1 MRRRLTFVEVMT
13 IFVICIIVGVLYY
26 IDNDFQPYM
35 SSEVK
40 EMRRFVNYH
49 RERLIDYRSYPQ
61 FNNEREILNR
71 MFASDE
77 GVKEAVKRAD
87 VKFKYDGEYFAEVK
101 VTQGSYGYIYKRA
114 LKKANKYISKNNIKN
129 KKKKNDILNSYLV
142 SEYTQLK
149 DATVTYNFEKKVS
162 TDQEASYVSV
172 LIPTEKENNN
182 YIIYSSLLGG
192 LREAMVENP
201 CDYLILDREYKFYVD
216 LDNILDGYI
225 EEIKHSDRED
235 LSQCRDIIN
244 TINFKNQNFNNDNI
258 FDIIQP
264 QYTKMLFSD
273 SVKIR
278 FNGNIYGE
286 AYRIYNKNSFNARL
300 EKNKKAAYYYKL
312 KDYEMRYGSI
322 GITREYFDYTDPSD
336 EDSMYAVVDYEETV
350 DKNGESTFKLI
361 VSKEKKEEIYDNI
374 LGGLL
379 SEVKTRPCKYYDE
392 KEFAM
397 YRDFDRQLEGY
408 VHELNDNDSMEKY
421 KKIIKSIFNKKDFK
435 DVENLIVPSYIIDK
449 KKNKV
454 IVNINPYPISEKYF
468 EIVEILKEHEKMGRM
483 DKVKDKKAYAYD
495 TLGRYN
501 YDMEYRDFYDT
512 NISLY
517 YEEIYD
523 DSGEKHYRLV
533 VNEKDK
539 EKIFKIMMDNLD
551 EAMEYEPY
559 KYFE

>member
-1 MRRRLTFVEVMT
+1 M
-13 IFVICIIVGVLYY
+13 
-26 IDNDFQPYM
+26 
-35 SSEVK
+35 
-40 EMRRFVNYH
+40 
-49 RERLIDYRSYPQ
+49 
-61 FNNEREILNR
+61 
-71 MFASDE
+71 
-77 GVKEAVKRAD
+77 
-87 VKFKYDGEYFAEVK
+87 
-101 VTQGSYGYIYKRA
+101 
-114 LKKANKYISKNNIKN
+114 
-129 KKKKNDILNSYLV
+129 
-142 SEYTQLK
+142 
-149 DATVTYNFEKKVS
+149 
-162 TDQEASYVSV
+162 
-172 LIPTEKENNN
+172 
-182 YIIYSSLLGG
+182 IIYQGD
-192 LREAMVENP
+192 
-201 CDYLILDREYKFYVD
+201 C
-216 LDNILDGYI
+216 
-225 EEIKHSDRED
+225 
-235 LSQCRDIIN
+235 
-244 TINFKNQNFNNDNI
+244 
-258 FDIIQP
+258 
-264 QYTKMLFSD
+264 
-273 SVKIR
+273 
-278 FNGNIYGE
+278 
-286 AYRIYNKNSFNARL
+286 
-300 EKNKKAAYYYKL
+300 
-312 KDYEMRYGSI
+312 
-322 GITREYFDYTDPSD
+322 
-336 EDSMYAVVDYEETV
+336 
-350 DKNGESTFKLI
+350 
-361 VSKEKKEEIYDNI
+361 
-374 LGGLL
+374 